1 MAPGGIDEDIEMW
14 RLKSCPKCKGD
25 MLIDRDHIAWFEW
38 CLQCG
43 YRHDFQNIE
52 WTGQPINFLEETKK
66 CIKGKTYTRV
76 S

>member
-1 MAPGGIDEDIEMW
+1 
-14 RLKSCPKCKGD
+14 
-25 MLIDRDHIAWFEW
+25 MLVDRDHIAWFEW

-52 WTGQPINFLEETKK
+52 GTGQSINFLEETKK
-66 CIKGKTYTRV
+66 CIKGKGYTRV